1 VKKLIV
7 GNWKMNQT
15 LQQVEDFLG
24 VVGHKLKEEAWIA
37 PQALHVGLAR
47 SKAPTNIKI
56 GAQNCSD
63 QDHGAFTGENSPA
76 SLKEMGATF
85 VLVGHSE
92 RRQLFQET
100 NATCAAKTKR
110 ALGHGLVVIYCVG
123 ETLAEREANQTLN
136 VVKQQLHDG
145 LAGVGG
151 WSAGQLVVA
160 YEPVWAIGTG
170 KVATPAQAQE
180 VHAAIRAELKAMFA
194 AEGEAVRLL
203 YGGSVK
209 PDNVHELMGQKDIDG
224 ALVGGASLKAAD
236 FIALC
241 QAPA

>member
-1 VKKLIV
+1 MKKLIV
-7 GNWKMNQT
+7 GNWKMNQS
-15 LQQVEDFLG
+15 LQQVEDFLDE
-24 VVGHKLKEEAWIA
+24 VGHKLKEEAWIA
-37 PQALHVGLAR
+37 PQALHIGLAR
-47 SKAPTNIKI
+47 SKAPLTIKI

-92 RRQLFQET
+92 RRQLFNET
-100 NATCAAKTKR
+100 NATCVAKTKR
-110 ALGHGLVVIYCVG
+110 ALGHGLAVIYCVG
-123 ETLAEREANQTLN
+123 ETLTEREANKTLT
-136 VVKQQLHDG
+136 VVKQQLREG
-145 LAGVGG
+145 LTAADT
-151 WSAGQLVVA
+151 WNAGQLIVA

-180 VHAAIRAELKAMFA
+180 VHSAIRAELKAMFG

-209 PDNVHELMGQKDIDG
+209 PDNVQELMGQKDIDG